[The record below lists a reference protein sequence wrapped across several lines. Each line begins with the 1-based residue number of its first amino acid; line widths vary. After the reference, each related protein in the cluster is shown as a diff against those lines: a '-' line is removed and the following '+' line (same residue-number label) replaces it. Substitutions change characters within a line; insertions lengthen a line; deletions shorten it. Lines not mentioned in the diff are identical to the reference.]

1 MKLHTGDTVVV
12 ISGKDKGKV
21 GRILRT
27 LETKGRVVVAGI
39 NMRTRHMKKTQ
50 QAPGRIIR
58 YEAALD
64 VSNIMLVD
72 PKTKKR
78 TRIGKRISDGKK
90 ERFAKGSGEALISG
104 KKLKKLV
111 EDEAKGEKADP
122 GAESNSAH
130 SGAARDEKTKEKD
143 AKKKSPK
150 KKKS

>member
-27 LETKGRVVVAGI
+27 LEAKRRVVVAGV

-78 TRIGKRISDGKK
+78 TRIGVRKIDGKK
-90 ERFAKGSGEALISG
+90 ERFARGSGEALVSG

-111 EDEAKGEKADP
+111 EEETKAGKETNEAKE
-122 GAESNSAH
+122 
-130 SGAARDEKTKEKD
+130 TKEVKSE
-143 AKKKSPK
+143 KKKSTTK